1 MRHSATKQV
10 HRVLR
15 VHALVAGLFAS
26 SMTFAYSQ
34 APIVQP
40 RSPGYGAGNPA
51 NPANPGQGVP
61 GQPIPGQA
69 VPQNPPVNPQ
79 LNPQLNPQAA
89 SRVQSQLQQAVREGQ
104 EFQMQGPNNG
114 GQVIQQ
120 RPFPELTAQEQQT
133 IDQILV
139 IRSERVG

>member
-10 HRVLR
+10 RRVLR

-26 SMTFAYSQ
+26 SMPFAYSQ

-40 RSPGYGAGNPA
+40 RSPGYGSGNPA
-51 NPANPGQGVP
+51 SPAN
-61 GQPIPGQA
+61 PGQA

-120 RPFPELTAQEQQT
+120 RPFPELTAQ
-133 IDQILV
+133 
-139 IRSERVG
+139 